1 LDSLLDDINTIDNEF
16 VDTKPQGLEPP
27 KTIKFIPH
35 PPSKGRTSPNQQAAH
50 HEQIDHPKR
59 RFVADISSSSRI
71 SHDSRSIEDTEKT
84 RTSSIPVSKNQN
96 NEITKNSTSINSPS
110 SSSSKDDDTSLDDL
124 LKLLSQSPTSIKNDV
139 VPMYKPSSSIIFTP
153 PTLSGSDNIFSSYSF
168 NADAKSQSQSLTSSS
183 KETPAASAS
192 YISSSSSSTSPPADR
207 ASVSIKVGSFQS
219 SSSVGSGS
227 GGSSKAKCSKVM
239 LAGSSSS
246 RGIKASAFS
255 KAVCDNLRCLQ
266 CNFTVHW
273 FADSCWDETV
283 DYMFVRNNMPND
295 AKLSSKLVVRP
306 GSAAYCCQCSW
317 TAALLDRVLGSGPGE
332 PQWVCAGH

>member
-1 LDSLLDDINTIDNEF
+1 MIRGVSRT
-16 VDTKPQGLEPP
+16 QRRLEHLQYPSQ
-27 KTIKFIPH
+27 KIKIMK
-35 PPSKGRTSPNQQAAH
+35 SQ
-50 HEQIDHPKR
+50 
-59 RFVADISSSSRI
+59 
-71 SHDSRSIEDTEKT
+71 
-84 RTSSIPVSKNQN
+84 
-96 NEITKNSTSINSPS
+96 KNSTSINSPS

-168 NADAKSQSQSLTSSS
+168 NADAKSQSLTSPS